1 MNFYIL
7 INLNLHFYYINLKN
21 AHKILGEIMDISVKE
36 MDSEVQIKILGSVKQ
51 SNVEI
56 LRETFDDV
64 LTTTK
69 KNVSIDLGFVSAMS
83 SLGIGKLI
91 YFHNELKIQ
100 NRKLTIVDI
109 NKSLNSLFN
118 SMSLNQIFNF
128 TG

>member
-109 NKSLNSLFN
+109 NESLNSLFN

-128 TG
+128 QG

>member
-1 MNFYIL
+1 
-7 INLNLHFYYINLKN
+7 
-21 AHKILGEIMDISVKE
+21 MDISVKE

-128 TG
+128 QG

>member
-128 TG
+128 QG

>member
-36 MDSEVQIKILGSVKQ
+36 MDSEVQIKILGSV
-51 SNVEI
+51 N
-56 LRETFDDV
+56 DV

-128 TG
+128 QG

>member
-109 NKSLNSLFN
+109 NKSLNSLFK

-128 TG
+128 QG